1 GGDLRT
7 GLAIQ
12 SLHDGHRWIHE
23 PLRLNV
29 VIEAPQEAIEDVIA
43 RHTLVRDLIEN
54 EWLFF
59 FRIGED
65 QSVYQRKTNRT
76 WEKMC
81 PDGK

>member
-1 GGDLRT
+1 
-7 GLAIQ
+7 
-12 SLHDGHRWIHE
+12 
-23 PLRLNV
+23 
-29 VIEAPQEAIEDVIA
+29 VIA